1 MRLLVS
7 GILEGGGGGGV
18 NVADCGGV
26 DCDPEDP
33 AHIAED
39 QK

>member
-7 GILEGGGGGGV
+7 GILGGWV
-18 NVADCGGV
+18 DVADCGGV